1 MVFWQHAIGLPL
13 LLTEYP
19 AVLGV
24 LARWREMPFT
34 ELPRLSELLGS
45 SMVLSAPPTAW
56 LLLLFNIV
64 CNAAATSALLR
75 LVGATNSLVA
85 SLGVT
90 LYRFGA
96 ILVSALILNAPPFPP
111 PLMGLGCVLV
121 LCGSLAYLRA
131 SQRAALAARSA
142 ARVSYSKRS

>member
-19 AVLGV
+19 AVL
-24 LARWREMPFT
+24 A
-34 ELPRLSELLGS
+34 
-45 SMVLSAPPTAW
+45 VLSRWTAMPMQMIFSIPVPPTAW
-56 LLLLFNIV
+56 LLLAFNIV
-64 CNAAATSALLR
+64 CNAMATAALLQ
-75 LVGATNSLVA
+75 LVSQTNSLVA

-96 ILVSALILNAPPFPP
+96 ILVSALILNAPPYPP

-121 LCGSLAYLRA
+121 LCGSLGYLGS
-131 SQRAALAARSA
+131 SQLAAKRAAEEAAA
-142 ARVSYSKRS
+142 NGKRGV